1 MSDKCQVGSLG
12 DLSNVREA
20 VCIHTKKI
28 CDSCIDKDCIEDLRV
43 FLTQDSQAILEQA
56 TNVKARSAELLYVS
70 LDVEPA
76 QFNTGHYTVD
86 ITYFYRILVDA
97 IVCGT
102 RPCTICGLS
111 VFSKRV
117 ILCGGEGSARTFSS
131 KTCFDGYDQQ
141 RLMQTS
147 NPDALVEVID
157 PMILASK
164 VVDVCNCRC
173 NDNTCLELPGFIC
186 GCFDGELVLSG
197 ENRRLYVTIGQ
208 FSIIRMERDTQLRIP
223 SYSYCIPTK
232 DCAATGSGADESPCD
247 MFSKIKFPV
256 SSFFPACGEREC
268 NALAGVSD
276 DCGCGNTSCGS
287 TGNSN
292 NSNNS
297 SSGCG
302 CRVVR

>member
-1 MSDKCQVGSLG
+1 MSEKCQVGAVNDLG
-12 DLSNVREA
+12 GIREA

-86 ITYFYRILVDA
+86 ITYYYRILVDA

-117 ILCGGEGSARTFSS
+117 ILCGGEGTARTFSS
-131 KTCFDGYDQQ
+131 KAVMDGFDRQ
-141 RLMQTS
+141 RLMQTAT
-147 NPDALVEVID
+147 PDALVEVID

-173 NDNTCLELPGFIC
+173 NDNTCLELPSFIC
-186 GCFDGELVLSG
+186 GCFDGELVLNG
-197 ENRRLYVTIGQ
+197 ESRRLYVTIGQ

-256 SSFFPACGEREC
+256 SSFFPACGDSEC
-268 NALAGVSD
+268 AALAGVND
-276 DCGCGNTSCGS
+276 DCGCGN
-287 TGNSN
+287 SN
-292 NSNNS
+292 NSNSNNN
-297 SSGCG
+297 CG
-302 CRVVR
+302 CRIVR

>member
-1 MSDKCQVGSLG
+1 MSEKCQVGAVNDLG
-12 DLSNVREA
+12 GIREA

-86 ITYFYRILVDA
+86 ITYYYRILVDA

-131 KTCFDGYDQQ
+131 KAVMDGFDRQ
-141 RLMQTS
+141 RLMQTATPQDLVS
-147 NPDALVEVID
+147 MIVAKAVNMARMMEIPVLGFVENYSYYQCPDCGKKTKVFGKSHLDAMSQQYNIPILARLPID
-157 PMILASK
+157 PTVAQMADMGCIEQ
-164 VVDVCNCRC
+164 VDL
-173 NDNTCLELPGFIC
+173 TAIEPAAQAL
-186 GCFDGELVLSG
+186 
-197 ENRRLYVTIGQ
+197 
-208 FSIIRMERDTQLRIP
+208 
-223 SYSYCIPTK
+223 TK
-232 DCAATGSGADESPCD
+232 E
-247 MFSKIKFPV
+247 
-256 SSFFPACGEREC
+256 
-268 NALAGVSD
+268 
-276 DCGCGNTSCGS
+276 
-287 TGNSN
+287 
-292 NSNNS
+292 
-297 SSGCG
+297 
-302 CRVVR
+302 

>member
-1 MSDKCQVGSLG
+1 MSDKCQVSSLG

-147 NPDALVEVID
+147 TPDALVEVID

-297 SSGCG
+297 SNGCG